1 MWAITAFIYA
11 ASTNHFWKNVFILL
25 TQSNFESLTSDERE
39 TRSLGDSVS
48 SGCKARESQESEV
61 GVSGRGLCVLW
72 TQELMH
78 TKASAASRSL
88 YSRVE
93 EQDFSLSCLFLSI
106 ITSQMSTRL
115 DYRLFKKSTFLIL
128 MPQWASL

>member
-1 MWAITAFIYA
+1 M
-11 ASTNHFWKNVFILL
+11 
-25 TQSNFESLTSDERE
+25 
-39 TRSLGDSVS
+39 S

-61 GVSGRGLCVLW
+61 GVSGRGLWVLW
-72 TQELMH
+72 TQKLMH

-88 YSRVE
+88 YSGVE

-115 DYRLFKKSTFLIL
+115 DRPESEAKFSICVRLGKTTVMRSTGT
-128 MPQWASL
+128 